1 MENRLHI
8 LWIIGL
14 LSASFSLQA
23 APKSD
28 TIYLYNGDR
37 ITCEVKQVL
46 LGKLNVKTSDIGTLS
61 IKWHRVSSM
70 VTKQV
75 MEIILRDQTKRY
87 GTINKADSSG
97 YVILSYGVMIEE
109 IIPIMNI
116 VALNQVAKSF
126 WSGINGSVSYGL
138 SYAKGTSNLQS
149 NFIAGAKLRT
159 NHILNQINLNSIISN
174 NQESIS
180 RKQDAG
186 YAISY
191 FFKKRTFVSFILGWQ
206 QNTELGVKN
215 RIITGLNY
223 GYVALRTN
231 SNLLKLS
238 VGSSV
243 NIEEDNQ
250 NNSSTDLEGVFTG
263 TYNLYL
269 FAHPKI
275 TISASAIAY
284 PSLTSWGRF
293 RSDLNSS
300 ISWEIFSDFTF
311 SFSIYYNSDN
321 QPSSTTASNNDWGT
335 TTSIGY
341 TF

>member
-1 MENRLHI
+1 
-8 LWIIGL
+8 
-14 LSASFSLQA
+14 
-23 APKSD
+23 
-28 TIYLYNGDR
+28 
-37 ITCEVKQVL
+37 
-46 LGKLNVKTSDIGTLS
+46 
-61 IKWHRVSSM
+61 
-70 VTKQV
+70 
-75 MEIILRDQTKRY
+75 
-87 GTINKADSSG
+87 
-97 YVILSYGVMIEE
+97 
-109 IIPIMNI
+109 
-116 VALNQVAKSF
+116 VAKNL

-149 NFIAGAKLRT
+149 TFIANAKLRT
-159 NHILNQINLNSIISN
+159 NNFLNQINLNSIISN
-174 NQESIS
+174 NQESVS

-186 YAISY
+186 YTLSY
-191 FFKKRTFVSFILGWQ
+191 YFKKRTFVGFLAGWQ
-206 QNTELGVKN
+206 QNTELGIEN

-238 VGSSV
+238 LGSSV

-250 NNSSTDLEGVFTG
+250 NNTSTDLEAVLTSN
-263 TYNLYL
+263 YNLYL

-300 ISWEIFSDFTF
+300 VSWEIFSDFTF
-311 SFSIYYNSDN
+311 SLTIYFNSDN
-321 QPSSTTASNNDWGT
+321 QPSSTTASTTDWGT

>member
-1 MENRLHI
+1 
-8 LWIIGL
+8 
-14 LSASFSLQA
+14 LQA
-23 APKSD
+23 APKTD

-37 ITCEVKQVL
+37 ITCEVKQLL
-46 LGKLNVKTSDIGTLS
+46 LGKLTVKTSDIGTLT
-61 IKWHRVSSM
+61 IKWHRVASI
-70 VTKQV
+70 VAKQT

-87 GTINKADSSG
+87 GTISKADSAG
-97 YVILSYGVMIEE
+97 YVILSYGLMVEE
-109 IIPIMNI
+109 VVPIMNI
-116 VALNQVAKSF
+116 VALNQVAKNF

-149 NFIAGAKLRT
+149 TFIANAKLRT
-159 NHILNQINLNSIISN
+159 NNFLNQINLNSIISN
-174 NQESIS
+174 NQESVS

-186 YAISY
+186 YTLSY
-191 FFKKRTFVSFILGWQ
+191 YFKKRTFVGFLAGWQ
-206 QNTELGVKN
+206 QNTELGIEN

-238 VGSSV
+238 LGSSV

-250 NNSSTDLEGVFTG
+250 NNTSTDLEAVLTSN
-263 TYNLYL
+263 YNLYL

-300 ISWEIFSDFTF
+300 VSWEIFSDFTF
-311 SFSIYYNSDN
+311 SLTIYFNSDN
-321 QPSSTTASNNDWGT
+321 QPSSTTASTTDWGT

>member
-1 MENRLHI
+1 M
-8 LWIIGL
+8 
-14 LSASFSLQA
+14 
-23 APKSD
+23 
-28 TIYLYNGDR
+28 
-37 ITCEVKQVL
+37 
-46 LGKLNVKTSDIGTLS
+46 
-61 IKWHRVSSM
+61 
-70 VTKQV
+70 
-75 MEIILRDQTKRY
+75 
-87 GTINKADSSG
+87 
-97 YVILSYGVMIEE
+97 
-109 IIPIMNI
+109 
-116 VALNQVAKSF
+116 
-126 WSGINGSVSYGL
+126 
-138 SYAKGTSNLQS
+138 
-149 NFIAGAKLRT
+149 
-159 NHILNQINLNSIISN
+159 
-174 NQESIS
+174 
-180 RKQDAG
+180 
-186 YAISY
+186 
-191 FFKKRTFVSFILGWQ
+191 
-206 QNTELGVKN
+206 
-215 RIITGLNY
+215 
-223 GYVALRTN
+223 
-231 SNLLKLS
+231 
-238 VGSSV
+238 GSSV